1 MMPIYREAIPEDDS
15 SLFELTSSAVMP
27 GVIKLMTI
35 RQPSFF
41 NLVRQRGVSKVIVA
55 VDDNELIGSICISK
69 ETVFI
74 DKEPLELFYI
84 SDFRVNHS
92 QRNKGVGL
100 QLTNEAVSYL
110 ENQGA
115 DFAFLNVS
123 KGNKRPF
130 VFFSE
135 RKNYPDFENIGIFN
149 IYQFLGSKKGANN
162 DFQVLETSADQK
174 ILDFLNEYHS
184 NFQLA
189 PVLDY
194 EQLENTSIYTIE
206 KNNDLLA
213 VMCIGDYNYCKQHIV
228 LRLPWYLQLSIT
240 VMNLF
245 RTILGAN
252 QLPTTNQPIKML
264 HIKYLGVKTK
274 DKRLIKSLIR
284 RAQNEVQLK
293 SYSFVSL
300 GLHEKDPLIEK
311 LPKFFKT
318 TFHSVGMLVTMKNTQ
333 KLMDIV
339 KQGIPYKDFSTV

>member
-1 MMPIYREAIPEDDS
+1 MPIYREAIPEDDR
-15 SLFELTSSAVMP
+15 SLLGLTSSAVMP
-27 GVIKLMTI
+27 GIIKLMTS

-55 VDDNELIGSICISK
+55 EEDNELIGSICISQ
-69 ETVFI
+69 EIVFI
-74 DKEPLELFYI
+74 DKKPCKLFYI

-92 QRNKGVGL
+92 QRNKGIGL
-100 QLTNEAVSYL
+100 QLTNEAVCCL
-110 ENQGA
+110 EKQDA

-130 VFFSE
+130 VFFSD
-135 RKNYPDFENIGIFN
+135 RKKFPDFENIGIFN
-149 IYQFLGSKKGANN
+149 IYQFLGAKKGANN

-174 ILDFLNEYHS
+174 IIDFLNEYHS

-194 EQLENTSIYTIE
+194 DQLENTSIYTIE
-206 KNNDLLA
+206 ENNDLLA
-213 VMCIGDYNYCKQHIV
+213 VMCIGDYNDCKQHIV
-228 LRLPWYLQLSIT
+228 ISLPWYLQLSII

-245 RTILGAN
+245 RTISGTNL
-252 QLPTTNQPIKML
+252 LPTTNQPIKML
-264 HIKYLGVKTK
+264 HIKYLAVKRR

-311 LPKFFKT
+311 LPKFFKM

-333 KLMDIV
+333 KLMNVV